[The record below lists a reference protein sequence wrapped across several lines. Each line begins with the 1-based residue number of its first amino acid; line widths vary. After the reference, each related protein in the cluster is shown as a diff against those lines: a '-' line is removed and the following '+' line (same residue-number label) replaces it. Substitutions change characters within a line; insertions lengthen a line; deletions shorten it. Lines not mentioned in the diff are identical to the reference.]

1 MTCIMTGNSQWWL
14 EKKNY
19 GHPSETKLWLIC
31 GYHGLTMV
39 TMFFWG
45 GGEGYICSKANV
57 HFHKGL
63 ASVMLFTIGAILY
76 ILYYLCVSI
85 CSTVVL

>member
-31 GYHGLTMV
+31 GYHGLTIV
-39 TMFFWG
+39 TMFFG
-45 GGEGYICSKANV
+45 GWGEG
-57 HFHKGL
+57 
-63 ASVMLFTIGAILY
+63 
-76 ILYYLCVSI
+76 
-85 CSTVVL
+85 

>member
-31 GYHGLTMV
+31 GYHGLTIV
-39 TMFFWG
+39 TMFFLGCG
-45 GGEGYICSKANV
+45 GRGKFV
-57 HFHKGL
+57 VKP
-63 ASVMLFTIGAILY
+63 LY
-76 ILYYLCVSI
+76 IFIRGWSL
-85 CSTVVL
+85 

>member
-31 GYHGLTMV
+31 GYHGLTIV
-39 TMFFWG
+39 TMFFFWG
-45 GGEGYICSKANV
+45 GGCNTIYTV
-57 HFHKGL
+57 
-63 ASVMLFTIGAILY
+63 LFM
-76 ILYYLCVSI
+76 CVYM
-85 CSTVVL
+85 